1 LTCVLGAIKN
11 RIHYYKL
18 LYIYDILLFLFDV
31 FDVLLFDVSF
41 CGSVETPILQ
51 KGVAGSPQEPV
62 ESPTAKLAHQI
73 MWSPEG
79 RRVGMVPGGF
89 STCFC

>member
-1 LTCVLGAIKN
+1 MIYD
-11 RIHYYKL
+11 I
-18 LYIYDILLFLFDV
+18 YIYIYIILLFLFDV

-79 RRVGMVPGGF
+79 RRVGMAPVFADFFGVGMVP
-89 STCFC
+89 